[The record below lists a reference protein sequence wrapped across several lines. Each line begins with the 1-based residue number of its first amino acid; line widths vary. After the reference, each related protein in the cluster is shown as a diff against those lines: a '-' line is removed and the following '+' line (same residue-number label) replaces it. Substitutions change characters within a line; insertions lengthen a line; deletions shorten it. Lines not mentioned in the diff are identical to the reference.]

1 MEDTR
6 PAKIRKRVS
15 LEVEECPICMQA
27 FGVRRRTKAN
37 PFACSGSTPHSI
49 CCECN
54 RRMYI
59 RHDDSC
65 PLCRAARAD
74 AQSMGTRPPPSNA
87 QVEFFDALTGY
98 SLATPVGQRDSLIVF
113 PVANDNGPSAEL
125 LIFNPVAAP
134 VGDPDAA
141 SIAASTLVNNIVN
154 DPAFHVAVEGLQ
166 NPDRIS
172 VSSFLRRIRAVRRGQ
187 NSFPS

>member
-1 MEDTR
+1 MEETR

-37 PFACSGSTPHSI
+37 PFACSGSIPHSI

-65 PLCRAARAD
+65 PLCRAARTD
-74 AQSMGTRPPPSNA
+74 ARSMGLRPPPSNEH
-87 QVEFFDALTGY
+87 VGFFDALTGY
-98 SLATPVGQRDSLIVF
+98 ALATPVSQRDSLIVF
-113 PVANDNGPSAEL
+113 PVDNGDGPSAEL
-125 LIFNPVAAP
+125 LVFNHAAA
-134 VGDPDAA
+134 VGDPAA
-141 SIAASTLVNNIVN
+141 APAAASTLVSSIVN

-172 VSSFLRRIRAVRRGQ
+172 VSSFLRRILAVRRGQ

>member
-1 MEDTR
+1 MEETR

-37 PFACSGSTPHSI
+37 PFACSGIPHSI

-65 PLCRAARAD
+65 PLCRAARTD
-74 AQSMGTRPPPSNA
+74 ARSMGLRPPPSNEH
-87 QVEFFDALTGY
+87 VEFFDALTGY
-98 SLATPVGQRDSLIVF
+98 ALATPVSQRNSLIVF
-113 PVANDNGPSAEL
+113 PVDNGDGPSAEL
-125 LIFNPVAAP
+125 LIFNPAAAP
-134 VGDPDAA
+134 VGDPAA
-141 SIAASTLVNNIVN
+141 APAAASTLVSSIVN